1 MNLILHHT
9 NTHVLITRFLQSLLL
24 GPVRL
29 RVLERKSACA
39 LVKLVVPARHGS
51 VAGKHDA
58 VQSKGCKDSAADAA
72 KEEACL
78 ARPGEAAIAVKG
90 ARYVVECG
98 NKDCGGGIR
107 RRRTVGSFCYL
118 TC

>member
-1 MNLILHHT
+1 MILILHHT
-9 NTHVLITRFLQSLLL
+9 NTHVLVARFLQSLLL

-29 RVLERKSACA
+29 RVLERESACA

-51 VAGKHDA
+51 VTSKHDA
-58 VQSKGCKDSAADAA
+58 VQSKSRKDSAADAA
-72 KEEACL
+72 KEKTCL
-78 ARPGEAAIAVKG
+78 ARPGEAAVAVEG

-107 RRRTVGSFCYL
+107 RRRTIGSFCYL
-118 TC
+118 AC